1 MLWNILQVL
10 VCLLAAYGAVSLA
23 AGLPRHL
30 LASGRRVCGNIKLVL
45 LVQNQEHVIEGIV
58 RSIFAGGLMDKALCN
73 AKLIVVDMSS
83 TDETP
88 EILERL
94 RNYYGSMDFMKA
106 EKKDCIFD
114 GFDQ

>member
-1 MLWNILQVL
+1 
-10 VCLLAAYGAVSLA
+10 
-23 AGLPRHL
+23 
-30 LASGRRVCGNIKLVL
+30 
-45 LVQNQEHVIEGIV
+45 
-58 RSIFAGGLMDKALCN
+58 
-73 AKLIVVDMSS
+73 MSS

-94 RNYYGSMDFMKA
+94 CNYYGGMDFMKA